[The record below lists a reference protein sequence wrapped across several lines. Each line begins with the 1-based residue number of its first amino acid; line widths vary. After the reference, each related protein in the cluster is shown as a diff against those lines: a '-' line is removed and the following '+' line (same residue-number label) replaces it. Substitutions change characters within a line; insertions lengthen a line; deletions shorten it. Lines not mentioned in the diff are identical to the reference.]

1 MQTQKFQTVR
11 NDVQV
16 LLEEA
21 QNLFVQ
27 AASAT
32 GKKAEELRAKGDEIL
47 DQAFAKAQGIQSY
60 VIQTGKEI
68 VTTTDDYVQSNP
80 WRAIAISAGVGLL
93 VGLCV
98 SRCGDR

>member
-16 LLEEA
+16 LLDEA
-21 QNLFVQ
+21 QNLFVE

-32 GKKAEELRAKGDEIL
+32 GKKADELRAKGDEIL
-47 DQAFAKAQGIQSY
+47 DQAFTKAQGIQSF
-60 VIQTGKEI
+60 VIQTSKEI
-68 VTTTDDYVQSNP
+68 ATTTDDYVQSNP
-80 WRAIAISAGVGLL
+80 WRAIAISTGVGLL